1 MIFRCCYC
9 CWWKCWLFFLWWRL
23 QSIEKWA
30 FEEFTQKIYLEMKHF
45 YELLISLS
53 TTDVIV
59 MNGLRKCDFNG
70 CNVLVWDLIDSWK
83 LCLQT
88 IVEMLFSIDLRREKK
103 RNERRK
109 KNTKRRDWKYSP
121 FIPVLMFNEA
131 VWLCRLWAD
140 SNNGSF
146 FLIGQWI
153 YSVRKLKQSNKWTK
167 EKRKISILFFSYNT
181 WRACLIRCLQNVCI
195 RAIAIHLEKYTKN

>member
-1 MIFRCCYC
+1 MIFRCRY
-9 CWWKCWLFFLWWRL
+9 WCWLNILAIFLSGDYCRAL
-23 QSIEKWA
+23 KSERPKNLRQR
-30 FEEFTQKIYLEMKHF
+30 FYLEMKHF

-53 TTDVIV
+53 TTDAIV

-121 FIPVLMFNEA
+121 FIPVLIFNEA
-131 VWLCRLWAD
+131 AWRCRLWAD

-153 YSVRKLKQSNKWTK
+153 YSVRKLKQSNERK
-167 EKRKISILFFSYNT
+167 EN
-181 WRACLIRCLQNVCI
+181 
-195 RAIAIHLEKYTKN
+195 EKYPYFFFRITLGVLIW